1 MAATRIELPTQL
13 EAYIQFK
20 IDSGLYSNGVE
31 VIRDALRHMMER
43 DSDLGRVQ
51 QLRHALQHGLNQ
63 LDADQGVVWTPER
76 WREIDQQAQQRIQAG
91 RSPKADVCPSP
102 PADHLARSARRSD

>member
-43 DSDLGRVQ
+43 EGHYFPHQKANLAFVQ
-51 QLRHALQHGLNQ
+51 AYFVLKH
-63 LDADQGVVWTPER
+63 
-76 WREIDQQAQQRIQAG
+76 
-91 RSPKADVCPSP
+91 S
-102 PADHLARSARRSD
+102 